1 MKPVI
6 TSPPAAAGGTA
17 THGHGWTQFTAGAVH
32 VVHRGEPAA
41 AQIVAAALAAPP
53 CDAQSIATRLVEI
66 AGFYAVIGT
75 GPGGTVG
82 AVDHIRS
89 TPLFYCRGPV
99 TDGQAPVSTD
109 ARALTA
115 GQPPFDPD
123 AVREFAMAGYVTG
136 ADTLVPAI
144 AQMEAGDVRVW
155 QSGADTSTQASSYRH
170 WPDARDACSPEQARA
185 RLSDIADIA
194 FARTITKA
202 NGRTIIVPLSG
213 GLDSRLVL
221 AKLAEHGARNLRAF
235 SYGPGRNADAAVAQR
250 VAARLGV
257 EWEFIATGSR
267 GARAALPDVL
277 RQEYGHFADGLC
289 AVPNHQDLLALSVL
303 RQRGRLPADAMI
315 VNGQTGDFVTG
326 GHIPA
331 ALMSDETIPL
341 ETVITAI
348 LDKHYGLWRSL
359 LTPANITAIRARI
372 ADRLGI
378 ADSATR
384 PVSAAE
390 AAAFFELWEYRERQA
405 KYVVGGQ
412 RIYDFL
418 GLDWDLP
425 LWDRDFTAFWR
436 DAPLADKYNQA
447 LYRDWLFD
455 WDHTQVFSTISSRI
469 TAWPR
474 ALSAVLA
481 PVAVATRLLAGR
493 ARRDRLFRY
502 LNYFDRFSD
511 HYRMFGFSTFKRH
524 MHDMRNPASLYA
536 REWLER
542 EGVDVDAIARA

>member
-1 MKPVI
+1 M
-6 TSPPAAAGGTA
+6 TSQPATAGGPVA
-17 THGHGWTQFTAGAVH
+17 HGHGWAAFSAGAVQ
-32 VVHRGEPAA
+32 VTHRGDPAA
-41 AQIVAAALAAPP
+41 AQVIAEALTAPS
-53 CDAQSIATRLVEI
+53 CSAQAIADRLAEI
-66 AGFYAVIGT
+66 AGFYAVIGV
-75 GPGGTVG
+75 GPAGRVG

-89 TPLFYCRGPV
+89 TPLFYDRSPIAN
-99 TDGQAPVSTD
+99 GQTRVSAD
-109 ARALTA
+109 VRALTD
-115 GQPPFDPD
+115 GQPPFQPA

-136 ADTLVPAI
+136 PDTLLARVG
-144 AQMEAGDVRVW
+144 QLEAGEVRLW
-155 QSGADTSTQASSYRH
+155 RDGSDTAEQASSYRH
-170 WPDARDACSPEQARA
+170 WPGQHDAQSPAQARA
-185 RLSDIADIA
+185 RLSDITDIA
-194 FARTITKA
+194 FARTIAKA
-202 NGRTIIVPLSG
+202 NGRTILVPLSG

-221 AKLAEHGARNLRAF
+221 AKLAEHGHTNLRAF

-250 VAARLGV
+250 VAERLGV
-257 EWEFIATGSR
+257 EWEFIATGTR
-267 GARAALPDVL
+267 QARTALSDNV
-277 RQEYGHFADGLC
+277 RKEYGHFADGLC
-289 AVPNHQDLLALSVL
+289 AVPNHQDLLALSVM

-331 ALMSDETIPL
+331 ALMSDAGVPL
-341 ETVITAI
+341 DMVITAI
-348 LDKHYGLWRSL
+348 VEKHYGLWRSL
-359 LTPANITAIRARI
+359 LTPANIADIRERI

-378 ADSATR
+378 DGDATIH
-384 PVSAAE
+384 VGSAE
-390 AAAFFELWEYRERQA
+390 AAAWFELWEYRERQA

-436 DAPLADKYNQA
+436 DASLADKYKQA
-447 LYRDWLFD
+447 LYREWLFD
-455 WDHTQVFSTISSRI
+455 WDHKQVFSSISTRV

-481 PVAVATRLLAGR
+481 PIAVGTRLLAGR
-493 ARRDRLFRY
+493 ERRDRMFRY

-524 MHDMRNPASLYA
+524 AHDMRNPASLYA

-542 EGVDVDAIARA
+542 EGVDFDAIARG